1 MQNETYTLSN
11 GLTIPKI
18 AFGTWQIS
26 NEAAAKAVETAIN
39 VGYRLIDTAAQYEN
53 ETGVGEGIKNS
64 QVDREELFVVTKIA
78 PDVKSYEGAVKAIN
92 ESLDRLGLDYVD
104 LMLIHAPKPWKELF
118 HNSPK
123 DYFEENLQVWKAMEE
138 AYHAGK
144 IRSLGVS
151 NFTIPDME
159 NIINHSEIKPV
170 AEQIKTHI
178 GNVDEEI
185 LTLCQKNG
193 LQLMGYSPI
202 ATGQLIKDHRLVD
215 MANKYQ
221 VTVPQL
227 CIKYLVQR
235 DILPLPKSTHK
246 EFMEQ
251 NKQLDFTISAA
262 DMQTLIDFQDETTFV
277 PND

>member
-78 PDVKSYEGAVKAIN
+78 PDVKSYEEAVKAIN

-185 LTLCQKNG
+185 LTFCQKNG

-215 MANKYQ
+215 MANKY
-221 VTVPQL
+221 
-227 CIKYLVQR
+227 
-235 DILPLPKSTHK
+235 
-246 EFMEQ
+246 
-251 NKQLDFTISAA
+251 
-262 DMQTLIDFQDETTFV
+262 
-277 PND
+277 

>member
-18 AFGTWQIS
+18 AFGTWQIP

-78 PDVKSYEGAVKAIN
+78 PDVKSYEGAVEAIN
-92 ESLDRLGLDYVD
+92 ESLEGLGLDYVD

-185 LTLCQKNG
+185 LTFCQKNG

-251 NKQLDFTISAA
+251 NKQLDFTINAA

>member
-1 MQNETYTLSN
+1 
-11 GLTIPKI
+11 
-18 AFGTWQIS
+18 
-26 NEAAAKAVETAIN
+26 
-39 VGYRLIDTAAQYEN
+39 
-53 ETGVGEGIKNS
+53 
-64 QVDREELFVVTKIA
+64 
-78 PDVKSYEGAVKAIN
+78 
-92 ESLDRLGLDYVD
+92 
-104 LMLIHAPKPWKELF
+104 
-118 HNSPK
+118 
-123 DYFEENLQVWKAMEE
+123 
-138 AYHAGK
+138 
-144 IRSLGVS
+144 
-151 NFTIPDME
+151 ME

-185 LTLCQKNG
+185 LTFCQKNG

-246 EFMEQ
+246 EFMEH
-251 NKQLDFTISAA
+251 NKQLDFTINAA
-262 DMQTLIDFQDETTFV
+262 DMQILIDFVKGGFELSFYGGLKMYDSGGLRIDRCQTV
-277 PND
+277 

>member
-78 PDVKSYEGAVKAIN
+78 PDVKSYEEAVKAIN

-185 LTLCQKNG
+185 LTFCQKNG

>member
-78 PDVKSYEGAVKAIN
+78 PDVKSYEEAVKAIN

-185 LTLCQKNG
+185 LTFCQKNG

-251 NKQLDFTISAA
+251 NKQPDFTISAA